1 MQPDPSTATS
11 PSAEAPLSIEDAQGL
26 LDRVAA
32 AREGLSVG
40 EFDEAHAILDEL
52 AEMLE
57 DEIADQEASS

>member
-1 MQPDPSTATS
+1 MA
-11 PSAEAPLSIEDAQGL
+11 AEAPISIEEAQGL

-57 DEIADQEASS
+57 DELADQEASV